1 MTATATQPEVRI
13 AERAGFCY
21 GVRLAID
28 KAKHAREQGKDVT
41 TLGQLVHNPGI
52 KADLSDRGI
61 RTADLADQVEGGTL
75 VIRAHGV
82 PLDELE
88 RVSGKESLEVIDAT
102 CTWVIQSQKAARE
115 LADAGYTVCIIGH
128 EDHPEVK
135 GVRSYAGEKHVV
147 VDDMDRSTWER
158 VPRTKKLGVLSQ
170 STILPHKLEEFAA
183 FCLRRCHDLRV
194 VNTVCPV
201 TLTRQDDSVVLAREV
216 DGMIVVGGKN
226 SSNTREL
233 AVKCAEV
240 CDEVIHVADAD
251 ELEAEHRDW
260 LAGKARIGITGG
272 TSTPEVDLEE
282 VRERVH
288 ALTAA

>member
-1 MTATATQPEVRI
+1 
-13 AERAGFCY
+13 
-21 GVRLAID
+21 
-28 KAKHAREQGKDVT
+28 
-41 TLGQLVHNPGI
+41 
-52 KADLSDRGI
+52 
-61 RTADLADQVEGGTL
+61 VEGGTL

-82 PLDELE
+82 PATEMEKL
-88 RVSGKESLEVIDAT
+88 RAKEGELEVIDAT
-102 CTWVIQSQKAARE
+102 CTWVLQSQKAATE
-115 LADAGYTVCIIGH
+115 LAEAGYTVCIIGH

-158 VPRTKKLGVLSQ
+158 VPHTKKLGVLSQ

-201 TLTRQDDSVVLAREV
+201 TLTRQDDSVALGQEV
-216 DGMIVVGGKN
+216 DAMIVVGGKN
-226 SSNTREL
+226 SSNTKEL
-233 AVKCAEV
+233 AVKCREV
-240 CDEVIHVADAD
+240 CEETIHVADAD
-251 ELEAEHRDW
+251 ELEADYRDW

-282 VRERVH
+282 VRNRIYSLVS
-288 ALTAA
+288 